1 MAIYKFFV
9 LAFRDLWRNR
19 RRTILT
25 LVAVSLGLAL
35 VIVMNGYVSGVV
47 DGVLRNS
54 IEFQTGHLQVR
65 SESYEEEKLSLLS
78 RDLLD
83 NPGPLASKINSMTRV
98 KDASP
103 VLWSSGV
110 LSTILE
116 TTGIRV
122 TGIDPNS
129 SIHNPFRNGMVA
141 GEFLTGDDRGGILIG
156 ARLAES
162 LGIGVGQKVS
172 LVVASSGERPKEGI
186 FTIRGLFATG
196 IPSYDDNTVLMSLTQ
211 AQAVSDTGERASA
224 IVIMLEDQ
232 DEAGSVAAAL
242 KQPGISTLTWKDL
255 NSVLLESVASGLGFY
270 YLMYGI
276 VILVVAVIIAN
287 TLLMAVFERIR
298 EMGIFAALGMKNRQV
313 LLLFELEASILAFI
327 GISIGIMLGSA
338 VVLYLAAVG
347 IPVGDIGASA
357 GDLALGTTLYT
368 KFVPGNI
375 LYLSAWT
382 FLIILLVSLY
392 PASFASRLEPVKALH
407 AV

>member
-1 MAIYKFFV
+1 MAIYKFLV

-19 RRTILT
+19 RRTMLT

-65 SESYEEEKLSLLS
+65 SESYEEEKLSMLS

-83 NPGPLASKINSMTRV
+83 NLGPLISKINSMSQI

-116 TTGIRV
+116 TTGVRV

-172 LVVASSGERPKEGI
+172 LVVASSGERPKEEI

-196 IPSYDDNTVLMSLTQ
+196 IPSYDDTTVLMSLTQ

-232 DEAGSVAAAL
+232 DEADSVAADL

-392 PASFASRLEPVKALH
+392 PASFAARLEPVKALH